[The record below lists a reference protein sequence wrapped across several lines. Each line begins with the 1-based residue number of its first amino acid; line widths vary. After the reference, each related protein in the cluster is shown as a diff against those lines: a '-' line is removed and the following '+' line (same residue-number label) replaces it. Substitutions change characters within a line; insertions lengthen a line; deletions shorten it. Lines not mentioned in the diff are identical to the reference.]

1 MTSLTRSNRRFPVLL
16 GCLFLAF
23 SAGALAAPDR
33 VWAWKNAAGNPAYAD
48 QGGLNATLAPSS
60 AQSWLPSALADRD
73 EVRDGNDYNVYV
85 TNRTG
90 GPLEASLNV
99 RNGAYVST
107 PLNAMHQLIGPGQ
120 RSLMARIE
128 PGEGHGPEYSI
139 TVVPGDP
146 HAIPDDVVYSLPLDE
161 NSPWQFGQA
170 FHGDFSHNDEQN
182 RYAVDLIVP
191 EGTPVLAARDGVVML
206 AQSGYGEG
214 GLNRQQDVTR
224 ANEVIILHS
233 DGSMAVYAHL
243 LQGSV
248 GVQVGDHVGIGAQ
261 IGLSGN
267 SGYSSGP
274 HLHFCVQVNTGML
287 LSSIPFRM
295 VTSRGF
301 LPLPKK

>member
-1 MTSLTRSNRRFPVLL
+1 MKRLPRSNPRWPRLL
-16 GCLFLAF
+16 GCLLLAF
-23 SAGALAAPDR
+23 SAGALAAPDT

-48 QGGLNATLAPSS
+48 QGGLSATLAPS
-60 AQSWLPSALADRD
+60 ATQTWLPSALADRD
-73 EVRDGNDYNVYV
+73 EVRDGNDYDVYV
-85 TNRTG
+85 INRTG

-128 PGEGHGPEYSI
+128 PGEGHAPDYSI

-161 NSPWQFGQA
+161 NSPWKFGQA

-224 ANEVIILHS
+224 ANEVVILHS

-274 HLHFCVQVNTGML
+274 HLHFCVQVNAGML